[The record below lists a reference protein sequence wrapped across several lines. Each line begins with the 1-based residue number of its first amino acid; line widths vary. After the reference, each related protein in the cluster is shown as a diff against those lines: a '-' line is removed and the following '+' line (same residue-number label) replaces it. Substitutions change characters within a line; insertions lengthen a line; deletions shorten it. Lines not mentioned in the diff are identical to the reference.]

1 MVTGREAVNQLFINQ
16 TIVVEFTGGHICVSM
31 HKNIK
36 QKWERKQKDKK
47 WNLGEVKGS
56 VLEAYLEIVGVLERE
71 HKRESTK

>member
-47 WNLGEVKGS
+47 WKILTQNISYRFQIRTSSKETVKA
-56 VLEAYLEIVGVLERE
+56 LF
-71 HKRESTK
+71 

>member
-1 MVTGREAVNQLFINQ
+1 MYLHDSTTEKSLEELK
-16 TIVVEFTGGHICVSM
+16 VEKASHRV
-31 HKNIK
+31 
-36 QKWERKQKDKK
+36 EQKDKK